1 METTVDQL
9 KKGEKAII
17 IGFDLESIPLKLIEM
32 GCMEGHWIELVQVAP
47 LGDPLYL
54 EINGAHLA
62 IRKDMAKEI
71 QVEII
76 QN

>member
-1 METTVDQL
+1 MQTTVDQL

-17 IGFDLESIPLKLIEM
+17 VAFNLDTVPLKLIEM
-32 GCMEGHWIELVQVAP
+32 GCMEGYEIELVQSAP
-47 LGDPLYL
+47 FGDPLYL
-54 EINGAHLA
+54 DINGTHLA

-71 QVEII
+71 FVEII